1 VKRLGE
7 PVIRTAVA
15 RAMKE
20 MGRQFVLGETIDA
33 AMKRATELEAK
44 GYTYSYDM
52 LGEAARTE
60 ADARRYHLSL
70 FPQAITAIAGA
81 ARSGRHPRQPRHLGQ
96 AVGAASALRGG
107 KARPGDGRTGA
118 ARAGAGGAGAGRGMG
133 FNIDAEEADR
143 WRCRSR

>member
-7 PVIRTAVA
+7 PVIRSAVS

-20 MGRQFVLGETIDA
+20 MGRQFVLGETIDK
-33 AMKRATELEAK
+33 AMARARELEAK

-70 FPQAITAIAGA
+70 FPRDHRHRQGGA
-81 ARSGRHPRQPRHLGQ
+81 KGRYPGQSGHLGQ
-96 AVGAASALRGG
+96 AVGAAPAL
-107 KARPGDGRTGA
+107 
-118 ARAGAGGAGAGRGMG
+118 
-133 FNIDAEEADR
+133 
-143 WRCRSR
+143 